1 MCAIYGI
8 ISNCSNPQHQLT
20 KMKEA
25 LLHRG
30 PDAQGEFI
38 DGKLSFGH
46 NRLAILDLTSAGN
59 QPMVLDKEGLALVYN
74 GEIYNYKELKEDLDP
89 ERFFSQSDTEV
100 LLHAYKKW
108 GKGCLKYLN
117 GMYSF
122 AIWDRNKRELF
133 LARDRF
139 GIKPL
144 YYSEQPNGF
153 YFASEPKGLFAVGI
167 SRKPN
172 MKIWSNY
179 P

>member
-1 MCAIYGI
+1 
-8 ISNCSNPQHQLT
+8 
-20 KMKEA
+20 MKEA

-108 GKGCLKYLN
+108 GRAVLN
-117 GMYSF
+117 
-122 AIWDRNKRELF
+122 I
-133 LARDRF
+133 
-139 GIKPL
+139 
-144 YYSEQPNGF
+144 
-153 YFASEPKGLFAVGI
+153 
-167 SRKPN
+167 
-172 MKIWSNY
+172 
-179 P
+179 